1 MTMQARYSK
10 AGKTK
15 YESSLSQALWL
26 DEIRAQQQCIYVSV
40 SVFLRGTALDKEG
53 DVPSMTSFIRYI
65 VPSSV
70 VETHRH
76 TRYHHFYSFSN
87 HDI

>member
-40 SVFLRGTALDKEG
+40 SVFLLWTKGGGGGRSVD
-53 DVPSMTSFIRYI
+53 DVIYQI
-65 VPSSV
+65 
-70 VETHRH
+70 HRPVQCRRNSP
-76 TRYHHFYSFSN
+76 TYTLPPFL
-87 HDI
+87 

>member
-26 DEIRAQQQCIYVSV
+26 DEIRAQQQCIYVSM
-40 SVFLRGTALDKEG
+40 SVFLRGTALDKKG
-53 DVPSMTSFIRYI
+53 VGTFR
-65 VPSSV
+65 
-70 VETHRH
+70 R
-76 TRYHHFYSFSN
+76 
-87 HDI
+87 